1 MSKVTTFS
9 GQPQFLQLL
18 NLTNRSK
25 IYKISSKD
33 GYDRYVKKL
42 DGYTHFVALLFAV
55 LMRYDSLSELV
66 IGMMAEA
73 KNLHHLVIDYLIRR
87 STLAEAN
94 NRRPGAFFAKIYHAL
109 YDRYKPFL
117 ADSRSADCVK
127 RVYIME
133 STTITLFSNILKGV
147 GRNPKTGKKKGG
159 IKAHAV
165 IKADENVPC
174 LVRYTSAATHD
185 QVMLKYL
192 SLEAGSIIAIDRA
205 YIDYSVFQQFTERGI
220 IYVTKMKKNLV
231 YKTLS
236 SKYIVTPDG
245 LISMKISIVEFAKG
259 EVLHK
264 ARIIEYWGKGKKDSV
279 RLLTNDMDFEPEQII
294 AIYDRRWQIEQLFKQ
309 LRQNFQLR
317 YFYGESV
324 NAIETQICVRL
335 IANLLLTVVHKQL
348 QRKWAFSNMVT
359 MIRQMLMY
367 YIDLYAF
374 LEDPEGAWME
384 VLEERHIGPP
394 EQNPQME
401 LF

>member
-55 LMRYDSLSELV
+55 LMRYDSLRELV

-109 YDRYKPFL
+109 YDRSKPFL

-192 SLEAGSIIAIDRA
+192 SL
-205 YIDYSVFQQFTERGI
+205 
-220 IYVTKMKKNLV
+220 
-231 YKTLS
+231 
-236 SKYIVTPDG
+236 
-245 LISMKISIVEFAKG
+245 
-259 EVLHK
+259 
-264 ARIIEYWGKGKKDSV
+264 
-279 RLLTNDMDFEPEQII
+279 
-294 AIYDRRWQIEQLFKQ
+294 
-309 LRQNFQLR
+309 
-317 YFYGESV
+317 
-324 NAIETQICVRL
+324 
-335 IANLLLTVVHKQL
+335 
-348 QRKWAFSNMVT
+348 
-359 MIRQMLMY
+359 
-367 YIDLYAF
+367 
-374 LEDPEGAWME
+374 
-384 VLEERHIGPP
+384 
-394 EQNPQME
+394 
-401 LF
+401 